1 MIILGNFVTISS
13 KTSKS
18 YSSSSPITLF
28 PVALSTAIRTREVL
42 QMQEMERI
50 EDVPKAR
57 KRCTNKLLEPRY
69 RVMGQ
74 ELLPFGLI

>member
-1 MIILGNFVTISS
+1 MVSLLTKNKSEQYITRLSSILQC
-13 KTSKS
+13 
-18 YSSSSPITLF
+18 PCAPPAPLF
-28 PVALSTAIRTREVL
+28 L
-42 QMQEMERI
+42 QPDFEEMQEMKRI